1 MLFEE
6 NQPLLVN
13 AATAAKLLGISERNL
28 WQLKKDGNIP
38 VVKIGKLTKYHIPSL
53 QKWIEENTKN
63 GGN

>member
-1 MLFEE
+1 MHIEE
-6 NQPLLVN
+6 HQPLLVN
-13 AATAAKLLGISERNL
+13 ARTAANLLGICERNL
-28 WQLKKDGNIP
+28 FTLKKEGKIP

>member
-6 NQPLLVN
+6 NNPLLVN
-13 AATAAKLLGISERNL
+13 SATAAKLLGISERNL
-28 WQLKKDGNIP
+28 WQLKKDGSIP

-53 QKWIEENTKN
+53 HKWIEENTKN